1 MKLYYADTL
10 NPRKACAVARYL
22 NSPVDFVHID
32 MRKGE
37 HKTPAFLAINP
48 NGKVPAFSDGDLK
61 LWEAN
66 AIMCYLA
73 QKAGSDLWP
82 RDERGQIELMRW
94 LTWNSEHFSR
104 HASTLYFEYIIRPKF
119 GLDAQNE
126 TAIKDATGFFKQ
138 FAGVLNDH
146 LRGRKYVLGDK
157 LSVADFAIG
166 ITLPY
171 ADRANIP
178 VAEFPEIARWH
189 AQLNELPAWREP
201 FPKEEAAAA

>member
-1 MKLYYADTL
+1 MKLYYFDTI
-10 NPRKACAVARYL
+10 NPQKACAVARYL
-22 NSPVDFVHID
+22 NSPVEFIHVD

-82 RDERGQIELMRW
+82 RDDRGKIELMRW
-94 LTWNSEHFSR
+94 LTWNSEHFTR
-104 HASTLYFEYIIRPKF
+104 HAGELYFQYIIKPKF
-119 GLDAQNE
+119 GLGPQDEA
-126 TAIKDATGFFKQ
+126 AIEESTGFFKR
-138 FAGVLNDH
+138 FAGVLNNH
-146 LRGRKYVLGDK
+146 LRGRKYILGDK
-157 LSVADFAIG
+157 LSVADFAVG

-171 ADRANIP
+171 AETAHIP
-178 VAEFPEIARWH
+178 VAEFPEVSRWH

-201 FPKEEAAAA
+201 FPKTEAVAA

>member
-82 RDERGQIELMRW
+82 RDERSQIELTRW

-119 GLDAQNE
+119 GLGAQNE

-146 LRGRKYVLGDK
+146 LRGRKYILGET
-157 LSVADFAIG
+157 LTVADFAIG

-178 VAEFPEIARWH
+178 VAEFPEIMRWH
-189 AQLNELPAWREP
+189 AQLNELPGWREP
-201 FPKEEAAAA
+201 FPKAEAAAA